1 MLQTREALIAAG
13 IAAIAEEGLD
23 VSLDD
28 ICQRAGFTRG
38 AFYVHFADRD
48 DLLQTVMERVGRL
61 FLEALFAGGT
71 LESTI
76 RRFVDAVGGGTY
88 PLIGSAGVQF
98 HQLLD
103 ACARSPVVKAR
114 YVALIHQSLQ
124 QLESQTDGGQKL
136 GQIRQDVRAEELALL
151 LMCTVVGAQTLLEL
165 EVPMDASRLATALMA
180 MLQGQDRPR
189 KRD

>member
-1 MLQTREALIAAG
+1 MAETREALIAAG

-28 ICQRAGFTRG
+28 LCRRAGFTRG
-38 AFYVHFADRD
+38 AFYVHFEDRD
-48 DLLQTVMERVGRL
+48 DLLQAVMERVGRL
-61 FLEALFAGGT
+61 FLAALFAGGT
-71 LESTI
+71 LASTI
-76 RRFVDAVGGGTY
+76 GRFVDAVGGGTY
-88 PLIGSAGVQF
+88 PLIGSAGVKP

-124 QLESQTDGGQKL
+124 QLESQAAGGQKQ
-136 GQIRQDVRAEELALL
+136 GEIRQDVRAEELALL

-165 EVPMDASRLATALMA
+165 EVPMDAKHLASALMS
-180 MLQGQDRPR
+180 MLRR
-189 KRD
+189 ER